1 MGTLKVSKILN
12 ANTTDGG
19 IEIDSTGH
27 VQVDGVQM
35 PTAGQL
41 SNRNLIINGDMRIA
55 QRGTS
60 TTTSGTF
67 AIDRFVC
74 GFSNLSITTS
84 QETLSSGDPHDEGFR
99 YFTRMTNSAAS
110 SATSTFVQLDYKV
123 EAQDM
128 ATCGWDYTNTNSYI
142 SVQFWARSSLA
153 GQYYIQLRAVD
164 GGEDYW
170 NHPYN
175 LTANTWTK
183 VEFKVPG
190 NAIVTFNNDNG
201 TGLFI
206 SIPPHYGT
214 DFTGSTAQE
223 NAWFTRSGND
233 WYPDFD
239 QDWGNTTGT
248 FDITGLQVEVGEKPT
263 PFEHRS
269 YGDELARCQRYYY
282 RWTSGTAGR
291 YLCMLQSFSSSQA
304 FGIIKALPV
313 TMRAV
318 PTSTVSGTF
327 TPFDD
332 NGTFAG
338 HSAFTSTVMNQN
350 TVNDLATNGWGGA
363 SGIDGGGR
371 AVVLLVTEADAFV
384 DASAE
389 L

>member
-35 PTAGQL
+35 PTAGPL
-41 SNRNLIINGDMRIA
+41 SNRNLIINGAMRIA

-60 TTTSGTF
+60 TTTSGAF
-67 AIDRFVC
+67 AVDRFQC

-99 YFTRMTNSAAS
+99 HFIRMTNGAAS
-110 SATSTFVQLDYKV
+110 SATNTFVQLDYKV

-170 NHPYN
+170 SHPYN

-201 TGLFI
+201 TGLYI

-269 YGDELARCQRYYY
+269 FGDELARCQRYFQKVRANYESSLTVTGGIVSPAVSFVTPM
-282 RWTSGTAGR
+282 RAEPTITASDVNTGSGSTLTGTAKYGSNECGWYAFAMQINVTSSAFFHR
-291 YLCMLQSFSSSQA
+291 YLE
-304 FGIIKALPV
+304 
-313 TMRAV
+313 
-318 PTSTVSGTF
+318 GT
-327 TPFDD
+327 
-332 NGTFAG
+332 A
-338 HSAFTSTVMNQN
+338 A
-350 TVNDLATNGWGGA
+350 
-363 SGIDGGGR
+363 
-371 AVVLLVTEADAFV
+371 
-384 DASAE
+384 AE